1 MISKPISIECQ
12 KEEQKSLHCFCKMQK
27 SQSRTDYKLNETKCF
42 SFVKRIGFPDC
53 LRRASHKFELRISP
67 ASIIPL
73 LVPLLNILFAIAGSG
88 AACIACGSK
97 WYFDLAGSKY
107 HFDPHL

>member
-1 MISKPISIECQ
+1 MFRLLKPCPACPL
-12 KEEQKSLHCFCKMQK
+12 LHGHGP
-27 SQSRTDYKLNETKCF
+27 L
-42 SFVKRIGFPDC
+42 P
-53 LRRASHKFELRISP
+53 LHP
-67 ASIIPL
+67 IPL